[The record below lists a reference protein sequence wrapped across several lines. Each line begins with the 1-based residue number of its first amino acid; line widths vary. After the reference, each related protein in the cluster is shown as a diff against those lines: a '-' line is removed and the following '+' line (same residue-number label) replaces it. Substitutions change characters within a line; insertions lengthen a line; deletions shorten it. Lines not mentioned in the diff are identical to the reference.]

1 LNILIT
7 GRNGFIGKELTDF
20 FSDTRHRVLA
30 TCRKTLDVTNEFQVD
45 NFFKDNQIDVVLH
58 AAIKGGRR
66 TGIPG
71 RDTYYDFMDN
81 LNMFKNL
88 FKHKDKYKLMI
99 SFGSGAE
106 TQTNTYY
113 GLAKNIINKEI
124 EKSDNI
130 INLRLYGCFGP
141 SEDRT
146 RFIKNSFNRL
156 SKNKPILI
164 HQDKYMD
171 YLYIEDLKKVVLHYI
186 ENYSRTELPKTLDLC
201 YIEKVT
207 LFEIANKIKN
217 LTNSNVEVIINY
229 DGCGISYV
237 GSGSDLSALKLDLYG
252 LQKGIKRTLK
262 DLIRFKQSN
271 C

>member
-7 GRNGFIGKELTDF
+7 GKNGFIGKELTNF
-20 FSDTRHRVLA
+20 FSDSRHHVLA
-30 TCRKTLDVTNEFQVD
+30 TCRKTLDVTNELQVD
-45 NFFKDNQIDVVLH
+45 NFFKDNEIDVVLH
-58 AAIKGGRR
+58 TAIKGGRR
-66 TGIPG
+66 IDK
-71 RDTYYDFMDN
+71 DTYYDFMDN

-88 FKHKDKYKLMI
+88 LKHKDKYKLMI

-106 TQTNTYY
+106 TRTSTYY

-124 EKSDNI
+124 EKSENI

-141 SEDRT
+141 SEDGT

-186 ENYSRTELPKTLDLC
+186 ENYSRIELPKTLDLC
-201 YIEKVT
+201 YVEKVT

-217 LTNSNVEVIINY
+217 LTNSNVEVIINN

-252 LQKGIKRTLK
+252 LQKGIKKTLK
-262 DLIRFKQSN
+262 DLVAIN
-271 C
+271 G